1 MTTGTIVQRLDQ
13 AASKADAASE
23 QMRKFVNGTEAE
35 DVATESGP
43 MPTMRKFM
51 AEVRAEIIG
60 DAGLHLGQEIL
71 DRQAADTELQ
81 GQIDTKAS
89 QSDLQDLNQTVTG
102 QGLVLATKATPSD
115 ISAAINTLVD
125 GAPADRNTLG
135 KIATQMATDEGLISG
150 NTAALALR
158 VRVDA
163 AQSLTTA
170 QQLQARQNI
179 NAEQVGVAQAL
190 VDAITPTVNA
200 ATGGYRPFAS
210 LSALNAY
217 AGSDKASFVAYV
229 TGDGVYTWSGSA
241 WVKSQADHEAR
252 IQSNES
258 KLAGSTRI
266 LTSVNLLNPATCTD
280 GVRLNT
286 TTGATYASAGY
297 STSDFVAVTA
307 GVQYKKS
314 DANKIWWYDSAKT
327 ALSYV
332 TANTATAPANA
343 AYCRVELATTAK
355 GVSYMLTENSK
366 WPAAYTAYSTGL
378 SIADLVV
385 DSALVAKINSQS
397 GHETRIRANE
407 TKLAGAARQLT
418 SVNLLD
424 TTVCTDGKRISS
436 VDGSLYSD
444 VNYTTSDYI
453 AVTVGTTYRK
463 TFGNRISWYD
473 AAKAF
478 ISSETQAA
486 APFLATAPTGAVYCR
501 VELPITSKST
511 FMLTE
516 QAKWPATYV
525 PYSTGLSISDLIV
538 DAALVDKVK
547 PLLTI
552 SKNNTDFISRSSP
565 NLFNVATAISGARV
579 VPASGALV
587 YDYASGV
594 TSDYIPVSGSTT
606 YSQTESNYWAEYD
619 ANKQYVTGYT
629 AGASLTVTT
638 QPNTAFVRVTV
649 RNTILP
655 TYMFVQSETPPTVYV
670 PYDRWVF
677 DPTIAITAGD
687 SSSTRWQG
695 KKWNVMG
702 DSITADV
709 NSYWRK
715 ISQNLGF
722 ATARGYGIGGTALAY
737 RAGDGSAL
745 FVDQYMAK
753 RYVNMDLDADLVTV
767 AGGTNDFLQ
776 VPLGTYGDTT
786 DTTVFGALHVLMTGL
801 VDMYPT
807 ATIAF
812 ILPFARY
819 NGLTGVSSIDGTR
832 FQDIQEAIVKMC
844 NKFSLPYFDSRKLPL
859 RFYDADQRN
868 QWTNTSIATG
878 LPDGLHPNQ
887 LCHET
892 IIAPIIQKWLLTL

>member
-1 MTTGTIVQRLDQ
+1 MAQMINVLQAQFFALDGKPLAGGTVRVYEAGTVTPKVTYNSSACTVQNVWPVVLDYAGQADIYVQGSCRVQVFDRLGVLIEDTDGLQDVSQLATTATT
-13 AASKADAASE
+13 AASTASASATAASASATTASGHAT
-23 QMRKFVNGTEAE
+23 NASASASAAA
-35 DVATESGP
+35 DSASAAAVAKNQIDAL
-43 MPTMRKFM
+43 MPT
-51 AEVRAEIIG
+51 I
-60 DAGLHLGQEIL
+60 QS
-71 DRQAADTELQ
+71 
-81 GQIDTKAS
+81 AS
-89 QSDLQDLNQTVTG
+89 
-102 QGLVLATKATPSD
+102 
-115 ISAAINTLVD
+115 
-125 GAPADRNTLG
+125 
-135 KIATQMATDEGLISG
+135 
-150 NTAALALR
+150 
-158 VRVDA
+158 
-163 AQSLTTA
+163 
-170 QQLQARQNI
+170 
-179 NAEQVGVAQAL
+179 
-190 VDAITPTVNA
+190 
-200 ATGGYRPFAS
+200 GGYRPFAT
-210 LSALNAY
+210 LSALNSY
-217 AGSDKASFVAYV
+217 AGSDKANFVAYV
-229 TGDGVYTWSGSA
+229 LNDGAYTWNGSA
-241 WVKSQADHEAR
+241 WTKSQTDHETR

-258 KLAGSTRI
+258 KLSGSARI
-266 LTSVNLLNPATCTD
+266 LTSVNLLNPSTCTD

-307 GVQYKKS
+307 GTDYRKS

-332 TANTATAPANA
+332 TAYTATAPASA

-366 WPAAYTAYSTGL
+366 WPAAYTAYSTAL
-378 SIADLVV
+378 SIADLLV
-385 DSALVAKINSQS
+385 DSALVAK
-397 GHETRIRANE
+397 
-407 TKLAGAARQLT
+407 
-418 SVNLLD
+418 V
-424 TTVCTDGKRISS
+424 
-436 VDGSLYSD
+436 
-444 VNYTTSDYI
+444 
-453 AVTVGTTYRK
+453 
-463 TFGNRISWYD
+463 
-473 AAKAF
+473 KA
-478 ISSETQAA
+478 
-486 APFLATAPTGAVYCR
+486 
-501 VELPITSKST
+501 
-511 FMLTE
+511 
-516 QAKWPATYV
+516 
-525 PYSTGLSISDLIV
+525 
-538 DAALVDKVK
+538 
-547 PLLTI
+547 LLTI
-552 SKNNTDFISRSSP
+552 GKTNADFISRSSP

-619 ANKQYVTGYT
+619 TNKQYVTGYT

-638 QPNTAFVRVTV
+638 QPTTAFVRVTV
-649 RNTILP
+649 RNIILP
-655 TYMFVQSETPPTVYV
+655 TYMFVQSATPPTVYV

-715 ISQNLGF
+715 ISQDLGF

-737 RAGDGSAL
+737 RTGDGSAL

-753 RYVNMDLDADLVTV
+753 RYTAMDLDADLVTV

-776 VPLGTYGDTT
+776 VPLGAYGDTT
-786 DTTVFGALHVLMTGL
+786 DTTVFGALHVLMSGL

-868 QWTNTSIATG
+868 LWTNTSIATG